1 MKFFYLTRYAIEFY
15 LHFLNVLVTEY
26 KSSSMYSG
34 FMSFECISTENVFAI
49 KSWNAGRDLFDCCFV
64 WFSNYLLNKRPI
76 NIQTQHYIGKI
87 FEGNHRKRSTSQE
100 KI

>member
-49 KSWNAGRDLFDCCFV
+49 KS
-64 WFSNYLLNKRPI
+64 
-76 NIQTQHYIGKI
+76 
-87 FEGNHRKRSTSQE
+87 
-100 KI
+100 